1 MNVMRWCLPQFGDG
15 KNNNNNNNNIGLFTW
30 QAQHIMSMSNYLC
43 YLLTK
48 QLDVTTNLEKPEKQ
62 FVPRNFNSI
71 LNEGENE
78 NKRKDI
84 EPHHVKRL
92 YGVMMTQMLITTLN
106 GMKSLISHQNMIYGG
121 SIWSKQS
128 NPIKWVRQWQC
139 PSREDKP
146 WKRKRMNKMW
156 QHKTQPSVATVW
168 WDNNLVKTLLNYH

>member
-1 MNVMRWCLPQFGDG
+1 MNVMRWCLPRFGDG
-15 KNNNNNNNNIGLFTW
+15 NSNNIGLFTW
-30 QAQHIMSMSNYLC
+30 QAQHMSNYLC

-62 FVPRNFNSI
+62 FVPRYFHPI

-106 GMKSLISHQNMIYGG
+106 GIKSLISHQNMISGR
-121 SIWSKQS
+121 SIWSEQS
-128 NPIKWVRQWQC
+128 NPIQSNGCANGSVRQGKTSHEKENVW
-139 PSREDKP
+139 
-146 WKRKRMNKMW
+146 WK
-156 QHKTQPSVATVW
+156 HKT
-168 WDNNLVKTLLNYH
+168 